1 MKKLFTIFFLILFN
15 LNSTSQIDKVHP
27 PNWWIGH
34 KNPNLQL
41 LIKAEKINDYEVNIN
56 YPGVKI
62 TNIHNADSPNY
73 IFLDLEISDKA
84 KEGSFIITF
93 TKENKTLSYSYKL
106 RKKRSLEDQSNGFD
120 SSDAIYLI
128 TPDRFANGNYENDII
143 DFLKE
148 RKIDRANNYARHG
161 GDLKGIFENI
171 SYIKNMGFTSLWLN
185 PVLINDMKEGSYHG
199 YATTDYYSVDP
210 RFGSMKEYIELS
222 LELKKNNIKLIKDI
236 IVNHCG
242 LYHWW
247 MDDLPFTDWVN
258 YQKEFEDRP
267 VEIDDMRESEL
278 FNQDSIDKYFIN
290 TNHKKTT
297 SVDMYAS
304 KYDKKVMNN
313 GWFVSTMPDLNQ
325 KNIFMSK
332 YLIQNSIWWIETLNL
347 GGIRQDTYPYG
358 DKFFMKKWA
367 GEIMKEYP
375 NFSIVGEE
383 WNNNPL
389 IINYWH
395 KDSKNRDGYSSN
407 LKFIMD
413 FPLQEKIIEGIN
425 ENENWNSGL
434 IKLYEGLAND
444 FYYTN
449 PNELMIFI
457 DNHDI
462 NRAYTTFGQ
471 DITKMKMA
479 FGYILTLPRIPQI
492 FYGTEILMHNSKRPG
507 SHGRIRK
514 DFPGGWPGDKVSGFS
529 NRGLNSKELEM
540 KDFFKKL
547 IRFRKNSKAIIHG
560 ETIHFAPFDNIYV
573 MFRVHQSE
581 KIMVILNK
589 NKSPYK
595 LSLER
600 FSELGLLESKL
611 TNVLNDKTL
620 EFKNHILLN
629 NKGFY
634 LFTFK

>member
-15 LNSTSQIDKVHP
+15 LHSTCQIDKVHP

-41 LIKAEKINDYEVNIN
+41 LIKAEKINDYKVNIN

-84 KEGSFIITF
+84 KEGSFLITF

-247 MDDLPFTDWVN
+247 MDDLPFKDWLNFQEN
-258 YQKEFEDRP
+258 YLKSNDKTIEKNTVYSNHRRTT
-267 VEIDDMRESEL
+267 I
-278 FNQDSIDKYFIN
+278 QDI
-290 TNHKKTT
+290 
-297 SVDMYAS
+297 YAS
-304 KYDKKVMNN
+304 KSDYRGMLD
-313 GWFVSTMPDLNQ
+313 GWFVPTMPDLNQ
-325 KNIFMSK
+325 KNKFLAN
-332 YLIQNSIWWIETLNL
+332 YLIQNSLWWIETLNL
-347 GGIRQDTYPYG
+347 SGIRQDTYPYSE
-358 DKFFMKKWA
+358 KEFLSEWA
-367 GEIMKEYP
+367 GRIMSEYP
-375 NFSIVGEE
+375 KFNIVGEE
-383 WNNNPL
+383 WSYNPIRIAYWQDGNNN
-389 IINYWH
+389 
-395 KDSKNRDGYSSN
+395 KDGYKSN
-407 LKFIMD
+407 LKSTMD
-413 FPLQEKIIEGIN
+413 FAMQKAIQEGIL
-425 ENENWNSGL
+425 EEEAWNTGL
-434 IKLYEGLAND
+434 IKIYENLAND
-444 FYYTN
+444 FYYSN
-449 PNELMIFI
+449 PESLLIFN
-457 DNHDI
+457 DNHDMSRI
-462 NRAYTTFGQ
+462 HTQ
-471 DITKMKMA
+471 MKKDITKTKMA
-479 FGYILTLPRIPQI
+479 IGLMLVLPRIPQLL
-492 FYGTEILMHNSKRPG
+492 YGTEILMEDSSNPG
-507 SHGRIRK
+507 DHGLIRS
-514 DFPGGWPGDKVSGFS
+514 DFPGGWDNDKINAFS
-529 NRGLNSKELEM
+529 KQNLTDDQIEMQEYLKVLLN
-540 KDFFKKL
+540 
-547 IRFRKNSKAIIHG
+547 FRKKSKAIHIG
-560 ETIHFAPFDNIYV
+560 NTIHFAPKNGVYLLQRRYNDEI
-573 MFRVHQSE
+573 
-581 KIMVILNK
+581 VIFIINK
-589 NKSPYK
+589 NKNDVR
-595 LSLER
+595 LSNDR
-600 FSELGLLESKL
+600 FSEL
-611 TNVLNDKTL
+611 NLNNIIFSDIHSGKKFSFSKTL
-620 EFKNHILLN
+620 KLKSNSSYILKSN
-629 NKGFY
+629 
-634 LFTFK
+634 

>member
-15 LNSTSQIDKVHP
+15 LHSTSQIDKVHP

-247 MDDLPFTDWVN
+247 MDDLPFKDWLNFQEN
-258 YQKEFEDRP
+258 YLKSNDKTIEKNTVYSNHRRTT
-267 VEIDDMRESEL
+267 I
-278 FNQDSIDKYFIN
+278 QDI
-290 TNHKKTT
+290 
-297 SVDMYAS
+297 YAS
-304 KYDKKVMNN
+304 KSDYRGMLD
-313 GWFVSTMPDLNQ
+313 GWFVPTMPDLNQ
-325 KNIFMSK
+325 KNKFLAN
-332 YLIQNSIWWIETLNL
+332 YLIQNSLWWIETLNL
-347 GGIRQDTYPYG
+347 SGIRQDTYPYAE
-358 DKFFMKKWA
+358 KEFMSEWA
-367 GEIMKEYP
+367 GRIMSEYP
-375 NFSIVGEE
+375 KFNIVGEE
-383 WNNNPL
+383 WSYNPIRIAYWQDGNNN
-389 IINYWH
+389 
-395 KDSKNRDGYSSN
+395 KDGYKSN
-407 LKFIMD
+407 LKSTMD
-413 FPLQEKIIEGIN
+413 FAMQKAIQEGIL
-425 ENENWNSGL
+425 EEEAWNTGL
-434 IKLYEGLAND
+434 IKIYENLAND
-444 FYYTN
+444 FYYSN
-449 PNELMIFI
+449 PESLLIFN
-457 DNHDI
+457 DNHDMSRI
-462 NRAYTTFGQ
+462 HTQ
-471 DITKMKMA
+471 MKKDITKTKMA
-479 FGYILTLPRIPQI
+479 IGLMLVLPRIPQLL
-492 FYGTEILMHNSKRPG
+492 YGTEILMEDSSNPG
-507 SHGRIRK
+507 DHGLIRS
-514 DFPGGWPGDKVSGFS
+514 DFPGGWDNDKINAFS
-529 NRGLNSKELEM
+529 KQNLTDDQIEMQEYLKVLLN
-540 KDFFKKL
+540 
-547 IRFRKNSKAIIHG
+547 FRKKSKAIHIG
-560 ETIHFAPFDNIYV
+560 NTIHFAPKNGVYLLQRRYNDEI
-573 MFRVHQSE
+573 
-581 KIMVILNK
+581 VIFIINK
-589 NKSPYK
+589 NKNDVR
-595 LSLER
+595 LSNDR
-600 FSELGLLESKL
+600 FSEL
-611 TNVLNDKTL
+611 NLNNIVFSDIHSGKKFSFSKTL
-620 EFKNHILLN
+620 KLKSNSSYILKSN
-629 NKGFY
+629 
-634 LFTFK
+634 

>member
-41 LIKAEKINDYEVNIN
+41 LIKAEKINDYKVNIN

-93 TKENKTLSYSYKL
+93 TKENKTLSYSYEL

-247 MDDLPFTDWVN
+247 MDDLPFKDWLNFQEN
-258 YQKEFEDRP
+258 YLKSNDKTIEKNTVYSNHRRTT
-267 VEIDDMRESEL
+267 I
-278 FNQDSIDKYFIN
+278 QDI
-290 TNHKKTT
+290 
-297 SVDMYAS
+297 YAS
-304 KYDKKVMNN
+304 KSDYRGMLD
-313 GWFVSTMPDLNQ
+313 GWFVPTMPDLNQ
-325 KNIFMSK
+325 KNKFLAN
-332 YLIQNSIWWIETLNL
+332 YLIQNSLWWIETLNL
-347 GGIRQDTYPYG
+347 SGIRQDTYPYAE
-358 DKFFMKKWA
+358 KEFMSEWA
-367 GEIMKEYP
+367 GRIMSEYP
-375 NFSIVGEE
+375 KFNIVGEE
-383 WNNNPL
+383 WSYNPIRIAYWQDGNNN
-389 IINYWH
+389 
-395 KDSKNRDGYSSN
+395 KDGYKSN
-407 LKFIMD
+407 LKSTMD
-413 FPLQEKIIEGIN
+413 FAMQKAIQEGIL
-425 ENENWNSGL
+425 EEEAWNTGL
-434 IKLYEGLAND
+434 IKIYENLAND
-444 FYYTN
+444 FYYSN
-449 PNELMIFI
+449 PQSLLIFN
-457 DNHDI
+457 DNHDMSRI
-462 NRAYTTFGQ
+462 HTQ
-471 DITKMKMA
+471 MKKDITKTKMA
-479 FGYILTLPRIPQI
+479 IGLMLVLPRIPQLL
-492 FYGTEILMHNSKRPG
+492 YGTEILMEDSSNPG
-507 SHGRIRK
+507 DHGLIRS
-514 DFPGGWPGDKVSGFS
+514 DFPGGWDNDKINAFS
-529 NRGLNSKELEM
+529 KQNLTDDQIEMQEYLKVLLN
-540 KDFFKKL
+540 
-547 IRFRKNSKAIIHG
+547 FRKKSKAIHIG
-560 ETIHFAPFDNIYV
+560 NTIHFAPKNGVYLLQRRYNDEI
-573 MFRVHQSE
+573 
-581 KIMVILNK
+581 VIFIINK
-589 NKSPYK
+589 NKNDVR
-595 LSLER
+595 LSNDR
-600 FSELGLLESKL
+600 FSEL
-611 TNVLNDKTL
+611 NLNNIVFSDIHSGKKFSFSKTL
-620 EFKNHILLN
+620 KLKSNSSYILKSN
-629 NKGFY
+629 
-634 LFTFK
+634 

>member
-15 LNSTSQIDKVHP
+15 LHSTSQIDKVHP

-148 RKIDRANNYARHG
+148 RKIDRADNYARHG

-247 MDDLPFTDWVN
+247 MDDLPFKDWLNFQEN
-258 YQKEFEDRP
+258 YLKSNDKTIEKNTVYSNHRRTT
-267 VEIDDMRESEL
+267 I
-278 FNQDSIDKYFIN
+278 QDI
-290 TNHKKTT
+290 
-297 SVDMYAS
+297 YAS
-304 KYDKKVMNN
+304 KSDYRGMLD
-313 GWFVSTMPDLNQ
+313 GWFVPTMPDLNQ
-325 KNIFMSK
+325 KNKFLAN
-332 YLIQNSIWWIETLNL
+332 YLIQNSLWWIETLNL
-347 GGIRQDTYPYG
+347 SGIRQDTYPYAE
-358 DKFFMKKWA
+358 KEFLSEWA
-367 GEIMKEYP
+367 GRIMSEYP
-375 NFSIVGEE
+375 KFNIVGEE
-383 WNNNPL
+383 WSYNPIRIAYWQDGNNN
-389 IINYWH
+389 
-395 KDSKNRDGYSSN
+395 KDGYKSN
-407 LKFIMD
+407 LKSTMD
-413 FPLQEKIIEGIN
+413 FAMQKAIQEGIL
-425 ENENWNSGL
+425 EEEAWNTGL
-434 IKLYEGLAND
+434 IKIYENLAND
-444 FYYTN
+444 FYYSN
-449 PNELMIFI
+449 PESLLIFN
-457 DNHDI
+457 DNHDMSRI
-462 NRAYTTFGQ
+462 HTQ
-471 DITKMKMA
+471 MKKDITKTKMA
-479 FGYILTLPRIPQI
+479 IGLMLVLPRIPQLL
-492 FYGTEILMHNSKRPG
+492 YGTEILMEDSSNPG
-507 SHGRIRK
+507 DHGLIRS
-514 DFPGGWPGDKVSGFS
+514 DFPGGWDNDKINAFS
-529 NRGLNSKELEM
+529 KQNLTDDQIEMQEYLKVLLN
-540 KDFFKKL
+540 
-547 IRFRKNSKAIIHG
+547 FRKKSKAIHIG
-560 ETIHFAPFDNIYV
+560 NTIHFAPKNGVYLLQRRYNDEI
-573 MFRVHQSE
+573 
-581 KIMVILNK
+581 VIFIINK
-589 NKSPYK
+589 NKNDVR
-595 LSLER
+595 LSNDR
-600 FSELGLLESKL
+600 FSEL
-611 TNVLNDKTL
+611 NLNNIVFSDIHSGKKFSFSKTL
-620 EFKNHILLN
+620 KLKSNSSYILKSN
-629 NKGFY
+629 
-634 LFTFK
+634 

>member
-15 LNSTSQIDKVHP
+15 LHSTSQIDKVHP

-247 MDDLPFTDWVN
+247 MDDLPFKDWLNFQEN
-258 YQKEFEDRP
+258 YLKSNDKTIEKNTVYSNHRRTT
-267 VEIDDMRESEL
+267 I
-278 FNQDSIDKYFIN
+278 QDI
-290 TNHKKTT
+290 
-297 SVDMYAS
+297 YAS
-304 KYDKKVMNN
+304 KSDYRGMLD
-313 GWFVSTMPDLNQ
+313 GWFVPTMPDLNQ
-325 KNIFMSK
+325 KNKFLAN
-332 YLIQNSIWWIETLNL
+332 YLIQNSLWWIETLNL
-347 GGIRQDTYPYG
+347 SGIRQDTYPYAE
-358 DKFFMKKWA
+358 KEFMSEWA
-367 GEIMKEYP
+367 GRIMSEYP
-375 NFSIVGEE
+375 KFNIVGEE
-383 WNNNPL
+383 WSYNPIRIAYWQDGNNN
-389 IINYWH
+389 
-395 KDSKNRDGYSSN
+395 KDGYKSN
-407 LKFIMD
+407 LKSTMD
-413 FPLQEKIIEGIN
+413 FAMQKAIQEGIL
-425 ENENWNSGL
+425 EEEAWNTGL
-434 IKLYEGLAND
+434 IKIYENLAND
-444 FYYTN
+444 FYYSN
-449 PNELMIFI
+449 PESLLIFN
-457 DNHDI
+457 DNHDMSRI
-462 NRAYTTFGQ
+462 HTQ
-471 DITKMKMA
+471 MKKDITKTKMA
-479 FGYILTLPRIPQI
+479 IGLMLVLPRIPQLL
-492 FYGTEILMHNSKRPG
+492 YGTEILMEDSSNPG
-507 SHGRIRK
+507 DHGLIRS
-514 DFPGGWPGDKVSGFS
+514 DFPGGWDNDKINAFS
-529 NRGLNSKELEM
+529 KQNLTDDQIEMQEYLKVLLN
-540 KDFFKKL
+540 
-547 IRFRKNSKAIIHG
+547 FRKKSKAIHIG
-560 ETIHFAPFDNIYV
+560 NTIHFAPKNGVYLLQRRYNDEI
-573 MFRVHQSE
+573 
-581 KIMVILNK
+581 VIFIINK
-589 NKSPYK
+589 NKNDVR
-595 LSLER
+595 LSNDR
-600 FSELGLLESKL
+600 FSEL
-611 TNVLNDKTL
+611 NLNNIIFSDIHSGKKFSFSKTL
-620 EFKNHILLN
+620 KLKSNSSYILKSN
-629 NKGFY
+629 
-634 LFTFK
+634 

>member
-15 LNSTSQIDKVHP
+15 LHSTSQIDKVHP

-247 MDDLPFTDWVN
+247 MDDLPFKDWLNFQEN
-258 YQKEFEDRP
+258 YLKSNDKTIEKNTVYSNHRRTT
-267 VEIDDMRESEL
+267 I
-278 FNQDSIDKYFIN
+278 QDI
-290 TNHKKTT
+290 
-297 SVDMYAS
+297 YAS
-304 KYDKKVMNN
+304 KSDYRGMLD
-313 GWFVSTMPDLNQ
+313 GWFVPTMPDLNQ
-325 KNIFMSK
+325 KNKFLAN
-332 YLIQNSIWWIETLNL
+332 YLIQNSLWWIETLNL
-347 GGIRQDTYPYG
+347 SGIRQDTYPYAE
-358 DKFFMKKWA
+358 KEFMSEWA
-367 GEIMKEYP
+367 GRIMSEYP
-375 NFSIVGEE
+375 KFNIVGEE
-383 WNNNPL
+383 WSYNPIRIAYWQDGNNN
-389 IINYWH
+389 
-395 KDSKNRDGYSSN
+395 KDGYKSN
-407 LKFIMD
+407 LKSTMD
-413 FPLQEKIIEGIN
+413 FAMQKAIQEGIL
-425 ENENWNSGL
+425 EEEAWNTGL
-434 IKLYEGLAND
+434 IKIYENLAND
-444 FYYTN
+444 FYYSN
-449 PNELMIFI
+449 PESLLIFN
-457 DNHDI
+457 DNHDMSRI
-462 NRAYTTFGQ
+462 HTQ
-471 DITKMKMA
+471 MKKDITKTKMA
-479 FGYILTLPRIPQI
+479 IGLMLVLPRIPQLL
-492 FYGTEILMHNSKRPG
+492 YGTEILMEDSSNPG
-507 SHGRIRK
+507 DHGLIRS
-514 DFPGGWPGDKVSGFS
+514 DFPGGWDNDKINAFS
-529 NRGLNSKELEM
+529 KQNLTDEQIEMQEYLKVLLN
-540 KDFFKKL
+540 
-547 IRFRKNSKAIIHG
+547 FRKKSKAIHIG
-560 ETIHFAPFDNIYV
+560 NTIHFAPKNGVYLLQRRYNDEI
-573 MFRVHQSE
+573 
-581 KIMVILNK
+581 VIFIINK
-589 NKSPYK
+589 NKNDVR
-595 LSLER
+595 LSNDR
-600 FSELGLLESKL
+600 FSEL
-611 TNVLNDKTL
+611 NLNNIVFSDIHSGKKFSFSKTL
-620 EFKNHILLN
+620 KLKSNSSYILKSN
-629 NKGFY
+629 
-634 LFTFK
+634 

>member
-41 LIKAEKINDYEVNIN
+41 LIKAEKINDYKVNIN

-84 KEGSFIITF
+84 REGSFIITF

-247 MDDLPFTDWVN
+247 MDDLPFKDWLNFQEN
-258 YQKEFEDRP
+258 YLKSNDKTIEKNTVYSNHRRTT
-267 VEIDDMRESEL
+267 I
-278 FNQDSIDKYFIN
+278 QDI
-290 TNHKKTT
+290 
-297 SVDMYAS
+297 YAS
-304 KYDKKVMNN
+304 KSDYRGMLD
-313 GWFVSTMPDLNQ
+313 GWFVPTMPDLNQ
-325 KNIFMSK
+325 KNKFLAN
-332 YLIQNSIWWIETLNL
+332 YLIQNSLWWIETLNL
-347 GGIRQDTYPYG
+347 SGIRQDTYPYAE
-358 DKFFMKKWA
+358 KEFMSEWA
-367 GEIMKEYP
+367 GRIMSEYP
-375 NFSIVGEE
+375 KFNIVGEE
-383 WNNNPL
+383 WSYNPIRIAYWQDGNNN
-389 IINYWH
+389 
-395 KDSKNRDGYSSN
+395 KDGYKSN
-407 LKFIMD
+407 LKSTMD
-413 FPLQEKIIEGIN
+413 FAMQKAIQEGIL
-425 ENENWNSGL
+425 EEEAWNTGL
-434 IKLYEGLAND
+434 IKIYENLAND
-444 FYYTN
+444 FYYSN
-449 PNELMIFI
+449 PESLLIFN
-457 DNHDI
+457 DNHDMSRI
-462 NRAYTTFGQ
+462 HTQ
-471 DITKMKMA
+471 MKKDITKTKMA
-479 FGYILTLPRIPQI
+479 IGLMLVLPRIPQLL
-492 FYGTEILMHNSKRPG
+492 YGTEILMEDSSNPG
-507 SHGRIRK
+507 DHGLIRS
-514 DFPGGWPGDKVSGFS
+514 DFPGGWDNDKINAFS
-529 NRGLNSKELEM
+529 KQNLTDDQIEMQEYLKVLLN
-540 KDFFKKL
+540 
-547 IRFRKNSKAIIHG
+547 FRKKSKAIHIG
-560 ETIHFAPFDNIYV
+560 NTIHFAPKNGVYLLQRRYNDEI
-573 MFRVHQSE
+573 
-581 KIMVILNK
+581 VIFIINK
-589 NKSPYK
+589 NKNDVR
-595 LSLER
+595 LSNDR
-600 FSELGLLESKL
+600 FSEL
-611 TNVLNDKTL
+611 NLNNIVFSDIHSGKKFSFSKTL
-620 EFKNHILLN
+620 KLKSNSSYILKSN
-629 NKGFY
+629 
-634 LFTFK
+634 

>member
-15 LNSTSQIDKVHP
+15 LHSTSQIDKVHP

-73 IFLDLEISDKA
+73 IFLDLEISNKA

-247 MDDLPFTDWVN
+247 MDDLPFKDWLNFQEN
-258 YQKEFEDRP
+258 YLKSNDKTIEKNTVYSNHRRTT
-267 VEIDDMRESEL
+267 I
-278 FNQDSIDKYFIN
+278 QDI
-290 TNHKKTT
+290 
-297 SVDMYAS
+297 YAS
-304 KYDKKVMNN
+304 KSDYRGMLD
-313 GWFVSTMPDLNQ
+313 GWFVPTMPDLNQ
-325 KNIFMSK
+325 KNKFLAN
-332 YLIQNSIWWIETLNL
+332 YLIQNSLWWIETLNL
-347 GGIRQDTYPYG
+347 SGIRQDTYPYAE
-358 DKFFMKKWA
+358 KEFMSEWA
-367 GEIMKEYP
+367 GRIMSEYP
-375 NFSIVGEE
+375 KFNIVGEE
-383 WNNNPL
+383 WSYNPIRIAYWQDGNNN
-389 IINYWH
+389 
-395 KDSKNRDGYSSN
+395 KDGYKSN
-407 LKFIMD
+407 LKSTMD
-413 FPLQEKIIEGIN
+413 FAMQKAIQEGIL
-425 ENENWNSGL
+425 EEEAWNTGL
-434 IKLYEGLAND
+434 IKIYENLAND
-444 FYYTN
+444 FYYSN
-449 PNELMIFI
+449 PESLLIFN
-457 DNHDI
+457 DNHDMSRI
-462 NRAYTTFGQ
+462 HTQ
-471 DITKMKMA
+471 MKKDITKTKMA
-479 FGYILTLPRIPQI
+479 IGLMLVLPRIPQLL
-492 FYGTEILMHNSKRPG
+492 YGTEILMEDSSNPG
-507 SHGRIRK
+507 DHGLIRS
-514 DFPGGWPGDKVSGFS
+514 DFPGGWDNDKINAFS
-529 NRGLNSKELEM
+529 KQNLTDDQIEMQEYLKVLLN
-540 KDFFKKL
+540 
-547 IRFRKNSKAIIHG
+547 FRKKSKAIHIG
-560 ETIHFAPFDNIYV
+560 NTIHFAPKNGVYLLQRRYNDEI
-573 MFRVHQSE
+573 
-581 KIMVILNK
+581 VIFIINK
-589 NKSPYK
+589 NKNDVR
-595 LSLER
+595 LSNDR
-600 FSELGLLESKL
+600 FNEL
-611 TNVLNDKTL
+611 NLNNIVFSDIHSGKKFSFSKTL
-620 EFKNHILLN
+620 KLKSNSSYILKSN
-629 NKGFY
+629 
-634 LFTFK
+634 

>member
-15 LNSTSQIDKVHP
+15 LHSTCQIDKVHP

-41 LIKAEKINDYEVNIN
+41 LIKAEKINDYKVNIN

-84 KEGSFIITF
+84 KEGSFLITF

-247 MDDLPFTDWVN
+247 MDDLPFKDWLNFQEN
-258 YQKEFEDRP
+258 YLKSNDKTIEKNTVYSNHRRTT
-267 VEIDDMRESEL
+267 I
-278 FNQDSIDKYFIN
+278 QDI
-290 TNHKKTT
+290 
-297 SVDMYAS
+297 YAS
-304 KYDKKVMNN
+304 KSDYRGMLD
-313 GWFVSTMPDLNQ
+313 GWFVPTMPDLNQ
-325 KNIFMSK
+325 KNKFLAN
-332 YLIQNSIWWIETLNL
+332 YLIQNSLWWIETLNL
-347 GGIRQDTYPYG
+347 SGIRQDTYPYAE
-358 DKFFMKKWA
+358 KEFLSEWA
-367 GEIMKEYP
+367 GRIMSEYP
-375 NFSIVGEE
+375 KFNIVGEE
-383 WNNNPL
+383 WSYNPIRIAYWQDGNNN
-389 IINYWH
+389 
-395 KDSKNRDGYSSN
+395 KDGYKSN
-407 LKFIMD
+407 LKSTMD
-413 FPLQEKIIEGIN
+413 FAMQKAIQEGIL
-425 ENENWNSGL
+425 EEEAWNTGL
-434 IKLYEGLAND
+434 IKIYENLAND
-444 FYYTN
+444 FYYSN
-449 PNELMIFI
+449 PESLLIFN
-457 DNHDI
+457 DNHDMSRI
-462 NRAYTTFGQ
+462 HTQ
-471 DITKMKMA
+471 MKKDITKTKMA
-479 FGYILTLPRIPQI
+479 IGLMLVLPRIPQLL
-492 FYGTEILMHNSKRPG
+492 YGTEILMEDSSNPG
-507 SHGRIRK
+507 DHGLIRS
-514 DFPGGWPGDKVSGFS
+514 DFPGGWDNDKINAFS
-529 NRGLNSKELEM
+529 KQNLTDDQIEMQEYLKVLLN
-540 KDFFKKL
+540 
-547 IRFRKNSKAIIHG
+547 FRKKSKAIHIG
-560 ETIHFAPFDNIYV
+560 NTIHFAPKNGVYLLQRRFNDEI
-573 MFRVHQSE
+573 
-581 KIMVILNK
+581 VIFIINK
-589 NKSPYK
+589 NKNDVR
-595 LSLER
+595 LSNDR
-600 FSELGLLESKL
+600 FSEL
-611 TNVLNDKTL
+611 NLNNIVFSDIHSGKKFSFSKTL
-620 EFKNHILLN
+620 KLKSNSSYILKSN
-629 NKGFY
+629 
-634 LFTFK
+634 

>member
-1 MKKLFTIFFLILFN
+1 MKKLFTILFLILFN
-15 LNSTSQIDKVHP
+15 LHSTSQIDKVHP

-93 TKENKTLSYSYKL
+93 AKENKTLSYSYKL

-247 MDDLPFTDWVN
+247 MDDLPFKDWLNFQEN
-258 YQKEFEDRP
+258 YLKSNDKTIEKNTVYSNHRRTT
-267 VEIDDMRESEL
+267 I
-278 FNQDSIDKYFIN
+278 QDI
-290 TNHKKTT
+290 
-297 SVDMYAS
+297 YAS
-304 KYDKKVMNN
+304 KSDYRGMLD
-313 GWFVSTMPDLNQ
+313 GWFVPTMPDLNQ
-325 KNIFMSK
+325 KNKFLAN
-332 YLIQNSIWWIETLNL
+332 YLIQNSLWWIETLNL
-347 GGIRQDTYPYG
+347 SGIRQDTYPYAE
-358 DKFFMKKWA
+358 KEFMSEWA
-367 GEIMKEYP
+367 GRIMSEYP
-375 NFSIVGEE
+375 KFNIVGEE
-383 WNNNPL
+383 WSYNPIRIAYWQDGNNN
-389 IINYWH
+389 
-395 KDSKNRDGYSSN
+395 KDGYKSN
-407 LKFIMD
+407 LKSTMD
-413 FPLQEKIIEGIN
+413 FAMQKAIQEGIL
-425 ENENWNSGL
+425 EEEAWNTGL
-434 IKLYEGLAND
+434 IKIYENLAND
-444 FYYTN
+444 FYYSN
-449 PNELMIFI
+449 PESLLIFN
-457 DNHDI
+457 DNHDMSRI
-462 NRAYTTFGQ
+462 HTQ
-471 DITKMKMA
+471 MKKDITKTKMA
-479 FGYILTLPRIPQI
+479 IGLMLVLPRIPQLL
-492 FYGTEILMHNSKRPG
+492 YGTEILMEDSSNPG
-507 SHGRIRK
+507 DHGLIRS
-514 DFPGGWPGDKVSGFS
+514 DFPGGWDNDKINAFS
-529 NRGLNSKELEM
+529 KQNLTDDQIEMQEYLKVLLN
-540 KDFFKKL
+540 
-547 IRFRKNSKAIIHG
+547 FRKKSKAIHIG
-560 ETIHFAPFDNIYV
+560 NTIHFAPKNGVYLLQRRYNDEI
-573 MFRVHQSE
+573 
-581 KIMVILNK
+581 VIFIINK
-589 NKSPYK
+589 NKNDVR
-595 LSLER
+595 LSNDR
-600 FSELGLLESKL
+600 FSEL
-611 TNVLNDKTL
+611 NLNNIVFSDIHSGKKFSFSKTL
-620 EFKNHILLN
+620 KLKSNSSYILKSN
-629 NKGFY
+629 
-634 LFTFK
+634 

>member
-15 LNSTSQIDKVHP
+15 LHSTSQIDRVHP

-41 LIKAEKINDYEVNIN
+41 LIKAEKINDYKVNIN

-247 MDDLPFTDWVN
+247 MDDLPFKDWLNFQEN
-258 YQKEFEDRP
+258 YLKSNDKTIEKNTVYSNHRRTT
-267 VEIDDMRESEL
+267 I
-278 FNQDSIDKYFIN
+278 QDI
-290 TNHKKTT
+290 
-297 SVDMYAS
+297 YAS
-304 KYDKKVMNN
+304 KSDYRGMLD
-313 GWFVSTMPDLNQ
+313 GWFVPTMPDLNQ
-325 KNIFMSK
+325 KNKFLAN
-332 YLIQNSIWWIETLNL
+332 YLIQNSLWWIETLNL
-347 GGIRQDTYPYG
+347 SGIRQDTYPYAE
-358 DKFFMKKWA
+358 KEFMSEWA
-367 GEIMKEYP
+367 GRIMSEYP
-375 NFSIVGEE
+375 KFNIVGEE
-383 WNNNPL
+383 WSYNPIRIAYWQDGNNN
-389 IINYWH
+389 
-395 KDSKNRDGYSSN
+395 KDGYKSN
-407 LKFIMD
+407 LKSTMD
-413 FPLQEKIIEGIN
+413 FAMQKAIQEGIL
-425 ENENWNSGL
+425 EEEAWNTGL
-434 IKLYEGLAND
+434 IKIYENLAND
-444 FYYTN
+444 FYYSN
-449 PNELMIFI
+449 PESLLIFN
-457 DNHDI
+457 DNHDMSRI
-462 NRAYTTFGQ
+462 HTQ
-471 DITKMKMA
+471 MKKDITKTKMA
-479 FGYILTLPRIPQI
+479 IGLMLVLPRIPQLL
-492 FYGTEILMHNSKRPG
+492 YGTEILMEDSSNPG
-507 SHGRIRK
+507 DHGLIRS
-514 DFPGGWPGDKVSGFS
+514 DFPGGWDNDKINAFS
-529 NRGLNSKELEM
+529 KQNLTDDQIEMQEYLKVLLN
-540 KDFFKKL
+540 
-547 IRFRKNSKAIIHG
+547 FRKKSKAIHIG
-560 ETIHFAPFDNIYV
+560 NTIHFAPKNGVYLLQRRYNDEI
-573 MFRVHQSE
+573 
-581 KIMVILNK
+581 VIFIINK
-589 NKSPYK
+589 NKNDVR
-595 LSLER
+595 LSNDR
-600 FSELGLLESKL
+600 FSEL
-611 TNVLNDKTL
+611 NLNNIVFSDIHSGKKFSFSKTL
-620 EFKNHILLN
+620 KLKSNSSYILKSN
-629 NKGFY
+629 
-634 LFTFK
+634 

>member
-41 LIKAEKINDYEVNIN
+41 LIKAEKINDYKVNIN

-148 RKIDRANNYARHG
+148 RKIDRADNYARHG

-247 MDDLPFTDWVN
+247 MDDLPFKDWLNFQEN
-258 YQKEFEDRP
+258 YLKSNDKTIEKNTVYSNHRRTT
-267 VEIDDMRESEL
+267 I
-278 FNQDSIDKYFIN
+278 QDI
-290 TNHKKTT
+290 
-297 SVDMYAS
+297 YAS
-304 KYDKKVMNN
+304 KSDYRGMLD
-313 GWFVSTMPDLNQ
+313 GWFVPTMPDLNQ
-325 KNIFMSK
+325 KNKFLAN
-332 YLIQNSIWWIETLNL
+332 YLIQNSLWWIETLNL
-347 GGIRQDTYPYG
+347 SGIRQDTYPYAE
-358 DKFFMKKWA
+358 KEFMSEWA
-367 GEIMKEYP
+367 GRIMSEYP
-375 NFSIVGEE
+375 KFNIVGEE
-383 WNNNPL
+383 WSYNPIRIAYWQDGNNN
-389 IINYWH
+389 
-395 KDSKNRDGYSSN
+395 KDGYKSN
-407 LKFIMD
+407 LKSTMD
-413 FPLQEKIIEGIN
+413 FAMQKAIQEGIL
-425 ENENWNSGL
+425 EEEAWNTGL
-434 IKLYEGLAND
+434 IKIYENLAND
-444 FYYTN
+444 FYYSN
-449 PNELMIFI
+449 PESLLIFN
-457 DNHDI
+457 DNHDMSRI
-462 NRAYTTFGQ
+462 HTQ
-471 DITKMKMA
+471 MKKDITKTKMA
-479 FGYILTLPRIPQI
+479 IGLMLVLPRIPQLL
-492 FYGTEILMHNSKRPG
+492 YGTEILMEDSSNPG
-507 SHGRIRK
+507 DHGLIRS
-514 DFPGGWPGDKVSGFS
+514 DFPGGWDNDKINAFS
-529 NRGLNSKELEM
+529 KQNLTDDQIEMQEYLKVLLN
-540 KDFFKKL
+540 
-547 IRFRKNSKAIIHG
+547 FRKKSKAIHIG
-560 ETIHFAPFDNIYV
+560 NTIHFAPKNGVYLLQRRYNDEI
-573 MFRVHQSE
+573 
-581 KIMVILNK
+581 VIFIINK
-589 NKSPYK
+589 NKNDVR
-595 LSLER
+595 LSNDR
-600 FSELGLLESKL
+600 FNEL
-611 TNVLNDKTL
+611 NLNNIVFSDIHSGKKFSFSKTL
-620 EFKNHILLN
+620 KLKSNSSYILKSN
-629 NKGFY
+629 
-634 LFTFK
+634 

>member
-247 MDDLPFTDWVN
+247 MDDLPFKDWLNFQEN
-258 YQKEFEDRP
+258 YLKSNDKTIEKNTVYSNHRRTT
-267 VEIDDMRESEL
+267 I
-278 FNQDSIDKYFIN
+278 QDL
-290 TNHKKTT
+290 
-297 SVDMYAS
+297 YAS
-304 KYDKKVMNN
+304 KSDYRGMLD
-313 GWFVSTMPDLNQ
+313 GWFVPTMPDLNQ
-325 KNIFMSK
+325 KNKFLAN
-332 YLIQNSIWWIETLNL
+332 YLIQNSLWWIETLNL
-347 GGIRQDTYPYG
+347 SGIRQDTYPYAE
-358 DKFFMKKWA
+358 KEFMSEWA
-367 GEIMKEYP
+367 GRIMSEYP
-375 NFSIVGEE
+375 KFNIVGEE
-383 WNNNPL
+383 WSYNPIRIAYWQDGNNN
-389 IINYWH
+389 
-395 KDSKNRDGYSSN
+395 KDGYKSN
-407 LKFIMD
+407 LKSTMD
-413 FPLQEKIIEGIN
+413 FAMQKAIQEGIL
-425 ENENWNSGL
+425 EEEAWNTGL
-434 IKLYEGLAND
+434 IKIYENLAND
-444 FYYTN
+444 FYYSN
-449 PNELMIFI
+449 PESLLIFN
-457 DNHDI
+457 DNHDMSRI
-462 NRAYTTFGQ
+462 HTQ
-471 DITKMKMA
+471 MKKDITKTKMA
-479 FGYILTLPRIPQI
+479 IGLMLVLPRIPQLL
-492 FYGTEILMHNSKRPG
+492 YGTEILMEDSSNPG
-507 SHGRIRK
+507 DHGLIRS
-514 DFPGGWPGDKVSGFS
+514 DFPGGWDNDKINAFS
-529 NRGLNSKELEM
+529 KQNLTDDQIEMQEYLKVLLN
-540 KDFFKKL
+540 
-547 IRFRKNSKAIIHG
+547 FRKKSKAIHIG
-560 ETIHFAPFDNIYV
+560 NTIHFAPKNGVYLLQRRYNDEI
-573 MFRVHQSE
+573 
-581 KIMVILNK
+581 VIFIINK
-589 NKSPYK
+589 NKNDVR
-595 LSLER
+595 LSNDR
-600 FSELGLLESKL
+600 FSEL
-611 TNVLNDKTL
+611 NLNNIVFSDIHSGKKFSFSKTL
-620 EFKNHILLN
+620 KLKSNSSYILKSN
-629 NKGFY
+629 
-634 LFTFK
+634 

>member
-15 LNSTSQIDKVHP
+15 LHSTSQIDKVHP

-247 MDDLPFTDWVN
+247 MDDLPFKDWLNFQEN
-258 YQKEFEDRP
+258 YLKSNDKTIEKNTVYSNHRRTT
-267 VEIDDMRESEL
+267 I
-278 FNQDSIDKYFIN
+278 QDI
-290 TNHKKTT
+290 
-297 SVDMYAS
+297 YAS
-304 KYDKKVMNN
+304 KSDYRGMLD
-313 GWFVSTMPDLNQ
+313 GWFVPTMPDLNQ
-325 KNIFMSK
+325 KNKFLAN
-332 YLIQNSIWWIETLNL
+332 YLIQNSLWWIETLNL
-347 GGIRQDTYPYG
+347 SGIRQDTYPYAE
-358 DKFFMKKWA
+358 KEFMSEWA
-367 GEIMKEYP
+367 GRIMSEYP
-375 NFSIVGEE
+375 KFNIVGEE
-383 WNNNPL
+383 WSYNPIRIAYWQDGNNN
-389 IINYWH
+389 
-395 KDSKNRDGYSSN
+395 KDGYKSN
-407 LKFIMD
+407 LKSTMD
-413 FPLQEKIIEGIN
+413 FAMQKAIQEGIL
-425 ENENWNSGL
+425 EEEAWNTGL
-434 IKLYEGLAND
+434 IKIYENLAND
-444 FYYTN
+444 FYYSN
-449 PNELMIFI
+449 PESLLIFN
-457 DNHDI
+457 DNHDMSRI
-462 NRAYTTFGQ
+462 HTQ
-471 DITKMKMA
+471 MKKDITKTKMA
-479 FGYILTLPRIPQI
+479 IGLMLVLPRIPQLL
-492 FYGTEILMHNSKRPG
+492 YGTEILMEDSSNPG
-507 SHGRIRK
+507 DHGLIRS
-514 DFPGGWPGDKVSGFS
+514 DFPGGWDNDEINAFSKQNLTDDQIEMQEYLKVL
-529 NRGLNSKELEM
+529 LN
-540 KDFFKKL
+540 
-547 IRFRKNSKAIIHG
+547 FRKKSKAIHIG
-560 ETIHFAPFDNIYV
+560 NTIHFAPKNGVYLLQRRYNDEI
-573 MFRVHQSE
+573 
-581 KIMVILNK
+581 VIFIINK
-589 NKSPYK
+589 NKNDVR
-595 LSLER
+595 LSNDR
-600 FSELGLLESKL
+600 FSEL
-611 TNVLNDKTL
+611 NLNNIVFSDIHSGKKFSFSKTL
-620 EFKNHILLN
+620 KLKSNSSYILKSN
-629 NKGFY
+629 
-634 LFTFK
+634 

>member
-15 LNSTSQIDKVHP
+15 LHSTSQIDKVHP

-41 LIKAEKINDYEVNIN
+41 LIKAEKINDYKVNIN

-84 KEGSFIITF
+84 KEGSFLITF

-247 MDDLPFTDWVN
+247 MDDLPFKDWLNFQEN
-258 YQKEFEDRP
+258 YLKSNDKTIEKNTVYSNHRRTT
-267 VEIDDMRESEL
+267 I
-278 FNQDSIDKYFIN
+278 QDI
-290 TNHKKTT
+290 
-297 SVDMYAS
+297 YAS
-304 KYDKKVMNN
+304 KSDYRGMLD
-313 GWFVSTMPDLNQ
+313 GWFVPTMPDLNQ
-325 KNIFMSK
+325 KNKFLAN
-332 YLIQNSIWWIETLNL
+332 YLIQNSLWWIETLNL
-347 GGIRQDTYPYG
+347 SGIRQDTYPYAE
-358 DKFFMKKWA
+358 KEFLSEWA
-367 GEIMKEYP
+367 GRIMSEYP
-375 NFSIVGEE
+375 KFNIVGEE
-383 WNNNPL
+383 WSYNPIRIAYWQDGNNN
-389 IINYWH
+389 
-395 KDSKNRDGYSSN
+395 KDGYKSN
-407 LKFIMD
+407 LKSTMD
-413 FPLQEKIIEGIN
+413 FAMQKAIQEGIL
-425 ENENWNSGL
+425 EEEAWNTGL
-434 IKLYEGLAND
+434 IKIYENLAND
-444 FYYTN
+444 FYYSN
-449 PNELMIFI
+449 PESLLIFN
-457 DNHDI
+457 DNHDMSRI
-462 NRAYTTFGQ
+462 HTQ
-471 DITKMKMA
+471 MKKDITKTKMA
-479 FGYILTLPRIPQI
+479 IGLMLVLPRIPQLL
-492 FYGTEILMHNSKRPG
+492 YGTEILMEDSSNPG
-507 SHGRIRK
+507 DHGLIRS
-514 DFPGGWPGDKVSGFS
+514 DFPGGWDNDKINAFS
-529 NRGLNSKELEM
+529 KQNLTDDQIEMQEYLKVLLN
-540 KDFFKKL
+540 
-547 IRFRKNSKAIIHG
+547 FRKKSKAIHIG
-560 ETIHFAPFDNIYV
+560 NTIHFAPKNGVYLLQRRFNDEI
-573 MFRVHQSE
+573 
-581 KIMVILNK
+581 VIFIINK
-589 NKSPYK
+589 NKNDVR
-595 LSLER
+595 LTNER
-600 FSELGLLESKL
+600 FSEL
-611 TNVLNDKTL
+611 NLNNIVFSDIHSGKKFSFSKTL
-620 EFKNHILLN
+620 KLKSNSSYILKSN
-629 NKGFY
+629 
-634 LFTFK
+634 

>member
-247 MDDLPFTDWVN
+247 MDDLPFKDWLNFQEN
-258 YQKEFEDRP
+258 YLKSNDKTIEKNTVYSNHRRTT
-267 VEIDDMRESEL
+267 I
-278 FNQDSIDKYFIN
+278 QDI
-290 TNHKKTT
+290 
-297 SVDMYAS
+297 YAS
-304 KYDKKVMNN
+304 KSDYRGMLD
-313 GWFVSTMPDLNQ
+313 GWFVPTMPDLNQ
-325 KNIFMSK
+325 KNKFLAN
-332 YLIQNSIWWIETLNL
+332 YLIQNSLWWIETLNL
-347 GGIRQDTYPYG
+347 SGIRQDTYPYAE
-358 DKFFMKKWA
+358 KEFMSEWA
-367 GEIMKEYP
+367 GRIMSEYP
-375 NFSIVGEE
+375 KFNIVGEE
-383 WNNNPL
+383 WSYNPIRIAYWQDGNNN
-389 IINYWH
+389 
-395 KDSKNRDGYSSN
+395 KDGYKSN
-407 LKFIMD
+407 LKSTMD
-413 FPLQEKIIEGIN
+413 FAMQKAIQEGIL
-425 ENENWNSGL
+425 EEEAWNTGL
-434 IKLYEGLAND
+434 IKIYENLAND
-444 FYYTN
+444 FYYSN
-449 PNELMIFI
+449 PESLLIFN
-457 DNHDI
+457 DNHDMSRI
-462 NRAYTTFGQ
+462 HTQ
-471 DITKMKMA
+471 MKKDITKTKMA
-479 FGYILTLPRIPQI
+479 IGLMLVLPRIPQLL
-492 FYGTEILMHNSKRPG
+492 YGTEILMEDSSNPG
-507 SHGRIRK
+507 DHGLIRS
-514 DFPGGWPGDKVSGFS
+514 DFPGGWDNDKINAFS
-529 NRGLNSKELEM
+529 KQNLTDDQIEMQEYLKVLLN
-540 KDFFKKL
+540 
-547 IRFRKNSKAIIHG
+547 FRKKSKAIHIG
-560 ETIHFAPFDNIYV
+560 NTIHFAPKNGVYLLQRRYNDEI
-573 MFRVHQSE
+573 
-581 KIMVILNK
+581 VIFIINK
-589 NKSPYK
+589 NKNDVR
-595 LSLER
+595 LSNDR
-600 FSELGLLESKL
+600 FSEL
-611 TNVLNDKTL
+611 NLNNIVFSDIHSGKKFSFSKTL
-620 EFKNHILLN
+620 KLKSNSSYILKSN
-629 NKGFY
+629 
-634 LFTFK
+634 

>member
-15 LNSTSQIDKVHP
+15 LHSTSQIDKVHP

-93 TKENKTLSYSYKL
+93 TKENKTLSYSYEL

-161 GDLKGIFENI
+161 GDFKGIFENI

-247 MDDLPFTDWVN
+247 MDDLPFKDWLNFQEN
-258 YQKEFEDRP
+258 YLKSNDKTIEKNTVYSNHRRTT
-267 VEIDDMRESEL
+267 I
-278 FNQDSIDKYFIN
+278 QDI
-290 TNHKKTT
+290 
-297 SVDMYAS
+297 YAS
-304 KYDKKVMNN
+304 KSDYRGMLD
-313 GWFVSTMPDLNQ
+313 GWFVPTMPDLNQ
-325 KNIFMSK
+325 KNKFLAN
-332 YLIQNSIWWIETLNL
+332 YLIQNSLWWIETLNL
-347 GGIRQDTYPYG
+347 SGIRQDTYPYAE
-358 DKFFMKKWA
+358 KEFLSEWA
-367 GEIMKEYP
+367 GRIMSEYP
-375 NFSIVGEE
+375 KFNIVGEE
-383 WNNNPL
+383 WSYNPIRIAYWQDGNNN
-389 IINYWH
+389 
-395 KDSKNRDGYSSN
+395 KDGYKSN
-407 LKFIMD
+407 LKSTMD
-413 FPLQEKIIEGIN
+413 FAMQKAIQEGIL
-425 ENENWNSGL
+425 EEEAWNTGL
-434 IKLYEGLAND
+434 IKIYENLAND
-444 FYYTN
+444 FYYSN
-449 PNELMIFI
+449 PESLLIFN
-457 DNHDI
+457 DNHDMSRI
-462 NRAYTTFGQ
+462 HTQ
-471 DITKMKMA
+471 MKKDITKTKMA
-479 FGYILTLPRIPQI
+479 IGLMLVLPRIPQLL
-492 FYGTEILMHNSKRPG
+492 YGTEILMEDSSNPG
-507 SHGRIRK
+507 DHGLIRS
-514 DFPGGWPGDKVSGFS
+514 DFPGGWDNDKINAFS
-529 NRGLNSKELEM
+529 KQNLTDDQIEMQEYLKVLLN
-540 KDFFKKL
+540 
-547 IRFRKNSKAIIHG
+547 FRKKSKAIHIG
-560 ETIHFAPFDNIYV
+560 NTIHFAPKNGVYLLQRRYNDEI
-573 MFRVHQSE
+573 
-581 KIMVILNK
+581 VIFIINK
-589 NKSPYK
+589 NKNDVR
-595 LSLER
+595 LSNDR
-600 FSELGLLESKL
+600 FSEL
-611 TNVLNDKTL
+611 NLNNIVFSDIHSGKKFSFSKTL
-620 EFKNHILLN
+620 KLKSNSSYILKSN
-629 NKGFY
+629 
-634 LFTFK
+634 

>member
-15 LNSTSQIDKVHP
+15 LHSTSQIDKVHP

-41 LIKAEKINDYEVNIN
+41 LIKADKINDYEVNIN

-84 KEGSFIITF
+84 KEGSFLITF

-247 MDDLPFTDWVN
+247 MDDLPFKDWLNFQEN
-258 YQKEFEDRP
+258 YLKSNDKTIEKNTVYSNHRRTT
-267 VEIDDMRESEL
+267 I
-278 FNQDSIDKYFIN
+278 QDI
-290 TNHKKTT
+290 
-297 SVDMYAS
+297 YAS
-304 KYDKKVMNN
+304 KSDYRGMLD
-313 GWFVSTMPDLNQ
+313 GWFVPTMPDLNQ
-325 KNIFMSK
+325 KNKFLAN
-332 YLIQNSIWWIETLNL
+332 YLIQNSLWWIETLNL
-347 GGIRQDTYPYG
+347 SGIRQDTYPYAE
-358 DKFFMKKWA
+358 KEFLSEWA
-367 GEIMKEYP
+367 GRIMSEYP
-375 NFSIVGEE
+375 KFNIVGEE
-383 WNNNPL
+383 WSYNPIRIAYWQDGNNN
-389 IINYWH
+389 
-395 KDSKNRDGYSSN
+395 KDGYKSN
-407 LKFIMD
+407 LKSTMD
-413 FPLQEKIIEGIN
+413 FAMQKAIQEGIL
-425 ENENWNSGL
+425 EEEAWNTGL
-434 IKLYEGLAND
+434 IKIYENLAND
-444 FYYTN
+444 FYYSN
-449 PNELMIFI
+449 PESLLIFN
-457 DNHDI
+457 DNHDMSRI
-462 NRAYTTFGQ
+462 HTQ
-471 DITKMKMA
+471 MKKDITKTKMA
-479 FGYILTLPRIPQI
+479 IGLMLVLPRIPQLL
-492 FYGTEILMHNSKRPG
+492 YGTEILMEDSSNPG
-507 SHGRIRK
+507 NHGLIRS
-514 DFPGGWPGDKVSGFS
+514 DFPGGWDNDKINAFS
-529 NRGLNSKELEM
+529 KQNLTDDQIEMQEYLKVLLN
-540 KDFFKKL
+540 
-547 IRFRKNSKAIIHG
+547 FRKKSKAIHIG
-560 ETIHFAPFDNIYV
+560 NTIHFAQKNGVYLLQRRFNDEI
-573 MFRVHQSE
+573 
-581 KIMVILNK
+581 VIFIINK
-589 NKSPYK
+589 NKNDVR
-595 LSLER
+595 LSNDR
-600 FSELGLLESKL
+600 FSEL
-611 TNVLNDKTL
+611 NLNNIVFSDIHSGKKFSFSKTL
-620 EFKNHILLN
+620 KLKSNSSYILKSN
-629 NKGFY
+629 
-634 LFTFK
+634 

>member
-15 LNSTSQIDKVHP
+15 LHSTSQIDKVHP

-84 KEGSFIITF
+84 KEGSFLITF

-247 MDDLPFTDWVN
+247 MDDLPFKDWLNFQEN
-258 YQKEFEDRP
+258 YLKSNDKTIEKNTVYSNHRRTT
-267 VEIDDMRESEL
+267 I
-278 FNQDSIDKYFIN
+278 QDI
-290 TNHKKTT
+290 
-297 SVDMYAS
+297 YAS
-304 KYDKKVMNN
+304 KSDYRGMLD
-313 GWFVSTMPDLNQ
+313 GWFVPTMPDLNQ
-325 KNIFMSK
+325 KNKFLAN
-332 YLIQNSIWWIETLNL
+332 YLIQNSLWWIETLNL
-347 GGIRQDTYPYG
+347 SGIRQDTYPYAE
-358 DKFFMKKWA
+358 KEFLSEWA
-367 GEIMKEYP
+367 GRIMSEYP
-375 NFSIVGEE
+375 KFNIVGEE
-383 WNNNPL
+383 WSYNPIRIAYWQDGNNN
-389 IINYWH
+389 
-395 KDSKNRDGYSSN
+395 KDGYKSN
-407 LKFIMD
+407 LKSTMD
-413 FPLQEKIIEGIN
+413 FAMQKAIQEGIL
-425 ENENWNSGL
+425 EEEAWNTGL
-434 IKLYEGLAND
+434 IKIYENLAND
-444 FYYTN
+444 FYYSN
-449 PNELMIFI
+449 PESLLIFN
-457 DNHDI
+457 DNHDMSRI
-462 NRAYTTFGQ
+462 HTQ
-471 DITKMKMA
+471 MKKDITKTKMA
-479 FGYILTLPRIPQI
+479 IGLMLVLPRIPQLL
-492 FYGTEILMHNSKRPG
+492 YGTEILMEDSSNPG
-507 SHGRIRK
+507 DHGLIRS
-514 DFPGGWPGDKVSGFS
+514 DFPGGWDNDKINAFS
-529 NRGLNSKELEM
+529 KQNLTDDQIEMQEYLKVLLN
-540 KDFFKKL
+540 
-547 IRFRKNSKAIIHG
+547 FRKKSKAIHIG
-560 ETIHFAPFDNIYV
+560 NTIHFAPKNGVYLLQRRYNDEI
-573 MFRVHQSE
+573 
-581 KIMVILNK
+581 VIFIINK
-589 NKSPYK
+589 NKNDVR
-595 LSLER
+595 LSNDR
-600 FSELGLLESKL
+600 FSEL
-611 TNVLNDKTL
+611 NLNNIVFSDIHSGKKFSFSKTL
-620 EFKNHILLN
+620 KLKSNSSYILKSN
-629 NKGFY
+629 
-634 LFTFK
+634 

>member
-15 LNSTSQIDKVHP
+15 LHSTSQIDKVHP

-41 LIKAEKINDYEVNIN
+41 LIKAEKINDYKVNIN

-247 MDDLPFTDWVN
+247 MDDLPFKDWLNFQEN
-258 YQKEFEDRP
+258 YLKSNDKTIEKNTVYSNHRRTT
-267 VEIDDMRESEL
+267 I
-278 FNQDSIDKYFIN
+278 QDI
-290 TNHKKTT
+290 
-297 SVDMYAS
+297 YAS
-304 KYDKKVMNN
+304 KSDYRGMLD
-313 GWFVSTMPDLNQ
+313 GWFVPTMPDLNQ
-325 KNIFMSK
+325 KNKFLAN
-332 YLIQNSIWWIETLNL
+332 YLIQNSLWWIETLNL
-347 GGIRQDTYPYG
+347 SGIRQDTYPYAE
-358 DKFFMKKWA
+358 KEFLSEWA
-367 GEIMKEYP
+367 GRIMSEYP
-375 NFSIVGEE
+375 KFNIVGEE
-383 WNNNPL
+383 WSYNPIRIAYWQDGNNN
-389 IINYWH
+389 
-395 KDSKNRDGYSSN
+395 KDGYKSN
-407 LKFIMD
+407 LKSTMD
-413 FPLQEKIIEGIN
+413 FAMQKAIQEGIL
-425 ENENWNSGL
+425 EEEAWNTGL
-434 IKLYEGLAND
+434 IKIYENLAND
-444 FYYTN
+444 FYYSN
-449 PNELMIFI
+449 PESLLIFN
-457 DNHDI
+457 DNHDMSRI
-462 NRAYTTFGQ
+462 HTQ
-471 DITKMKMA
+471 MKKDITKTKMA
-479 FGYILTLPRIPQI
+479 IGLMLVLPRIPQLL
-492 FYGTEILMHNSKRPG
+492 YGTEILMEDSSNPG
-507 SHGRIRK
+507 DHGLIRS
-514 DFPGGWPGDKVSGFS
+514 DFPGGWDNDKINAFS
-529 NRGLNSKELEM
+529 KQNLTDDQIEMQEYLKVLLN
-540 KDFFKKL
+540 
-547 IRFRKNSKAIIHG
+547 FRKKSKAIHIG
-560 ETIHFAPFDNIYV
+560 NTIHFAPKNGVYLLQRRYNDEI
-573 MFRVHQSE
+573 
-581 KIMVILNK
+581 VIFIINK
-589 NKSPYK
+589 NKNDVR
-595 LSLER
+595 LSNDR
-600 FSELGLLESKL
+600 FSEL
-611 TNVLNDKTL
+611 NLNNIVFSDIHSGKKFSFSKTL
-620 EFKNHILLN
+620 KLKSNSSYILKSN
-629 NKGFY
+629 
-634 LFTFK
+634 